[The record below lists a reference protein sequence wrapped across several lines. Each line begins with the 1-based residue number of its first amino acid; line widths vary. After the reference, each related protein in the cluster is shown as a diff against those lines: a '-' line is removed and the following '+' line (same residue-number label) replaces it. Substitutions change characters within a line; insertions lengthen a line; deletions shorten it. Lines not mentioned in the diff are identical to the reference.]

1 MSDKTRRPQVGEH
14 IYYRTFGSSVR
25 YVMVT
30 DVYDDVKNGRAGFDC
45 VDSRGG
51 TYWGY
56 DDQVIMYPETAE
68 NRGKYERNK

>member
-1 MSDKTRRPQVGEH
+1 MSNKTRRPQVGEH

-45 VDSRGG
+45 GDSRGG

-56 DDQVIMYPETAE
+56 DDQVIMYPETGE
-68 NRGKYERNK
+68 NRGKYKR